1 MLTTWYVIP
10 NKGFNISLFIL
21 EFHTNYVVCN
31 FFINYSYNIF
41 FCFSFILTTW
51 CVIGRELIEQ
61 YKVIDRFMLTTW
73 YVIKCL
79 KTNLEAI
86 FYSFMLTTWYV
97 IINTH
102 IITINKYIQFYAN
115 YVVCKYVTNLCVTY
129 IK

>member
-79 KTNLEAI
+79 K
-86 FYSFMLTTWYV
+86 MLTFVPIDEIKQYEKLEGSEL
-97 IINTH
+97 
-102 IITINKYIQFYAN
+102 NK
-115 YVVCKYVTNLCVTY
+115 
-129 IK
+129 IKELLRRY